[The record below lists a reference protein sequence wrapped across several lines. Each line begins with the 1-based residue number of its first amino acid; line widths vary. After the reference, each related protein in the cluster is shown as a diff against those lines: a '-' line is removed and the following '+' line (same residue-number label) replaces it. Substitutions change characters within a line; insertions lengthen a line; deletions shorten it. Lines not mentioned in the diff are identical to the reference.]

1 MDKFEVLKTTYLEK
15 SFIDNIQDIRLIIE
29 KDLIEFIKDVKQE
42 KIKIFENLESR
53 VKSVE
58 SFCEK
63 IKRKNY
69 INTWEVPEDKNLIGE
84 FIAKNLPDL
93 IGFRINCF
101 FYDDEELIY
110 KKLKNYYV
118 DGKFGK
124 EYYLNF
130 GENTQQSNG
139 HTIYKVSGNYNEINF
154 EIQIKCSVHNIWG
167 EVEHSR
173 IYKSEHYDPKINSK
187 KSITEEVFKIL
198 KSSDQQ
204 LKTIFEEDYSSE
216 ELIKSLFYKFTQE
229 DVVNSENIK
238 ILSNH
243 YQYFFNVFNSES
255 HLENIKTFVSDKL
268 VNKRYSPVKLEIG
281 KSEIM
286 TSTEFLNRYIPFE
299 IEIMHKIVCIIYEEM
314 NMDDFIE
321 YLIKIIEEQAT
332 SQDEFDL
339 EEDFFDSESEK
350 EDLKN
355 SIFAVYDNYFKKSE
369 EK

>member
-1 MDKFEVLKTTYLEK
+1 M
-15 SFIDNIQDIRLIIE
+15 IIE

-130 GENTQQSNG
+130 GENTQQSKW
-139 HTIYKVSGNYNEINF
+139 TY
-154 EIQIKCSVHNIWG
+154 
-167 EVEHSR
+167 
-173 IYKSEHYDPKINSK
+173 
-187 KSITEEVFKIL
+187 
-198 KSSDQQ
+198 
-204 LKTIFEEDYSSE
+204 
-216 ELIKSLFYKFTQE
+216 
-229 DVVNSENIK
+229 
-238 ILSNH
+238 
-243 YQYFFNVFNSES
+243 
-255 HLENIKTFVSDKL
+255 
-268 VNKRYSPVKLEIG
+268 
-281 KSEIM
+281 
-286 TSTEFLNRYIPFE
+286 
-299 IEIMHKIVCIIYEEM
+299 
-314 NMDDFIE
+314 
-321 YLIKIIEEQAT
+321 YL
-332 SQDEFDL
+332 
-339 EEDFFDSESEK
+339 
-350 EDLKN
+350 
-355 SIFAVYDNYFKKSE
+355 
-369 EK
+369 